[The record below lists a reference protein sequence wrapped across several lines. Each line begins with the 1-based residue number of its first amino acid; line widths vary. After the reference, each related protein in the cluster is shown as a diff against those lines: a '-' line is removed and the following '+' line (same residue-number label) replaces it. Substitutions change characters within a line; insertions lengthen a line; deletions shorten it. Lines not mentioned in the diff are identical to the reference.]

1 MRHAIAP
8 AIYARSTPTK
18 YEDYSKMFEKIFSG
32 DYDPAAFAAEGQ
44 QHVSEKENTSIADYV
59 WLPFRFDGEM
69 AYLDWQDEWR
79 IEDYE

>member
-1 MRHAIAP
+1 MSMSR
-8 AIYARSTPTK
+8 YLVKTK
-18 YEDYSKMFEKIFSG
+18 YTYEKIR
-32 DYDPAAFAAEGQ
+32 Q
-44 QHVSEKENTSIADYV
+44 TDYV